1 MRISPRFSFLEGPQC
16 EQVHQAALEILRRTG
31 VRVFHDEALRLL
43 GEAGCLIQEQ
53 DRVRIPPE
61 LVEWALRQ
69 PPSRIALCRRGGS
82 QVAVP
87 LHERQVSFGPGSDC
101 PNYLDPL
108 SGRRR
113 PFLLADLQAVLRLV
127 DGLPELSFLM
137 STGIPSDFQ
146 GSIYRK
152 QFALM
157 LQNSVKPIVFVC
169 NDGEDCRRIVAAA
182 AAVAGGPEALRLNPT
197 LVLYSEPTTPL
208 EHSRTALEKLLIMAE
223 AGLPV
228 VHSPAP
234 MMGGTAPVTLA
245 GGLALGTAEALSGL
259 AIHQLKRRGAPF
271 VFGSGL
277 HHLDMR
283 TSISVYGAPEFQLA
297 RLAVADLGRYYG
309 LPTWGYA
316 GHSDSCLFD
325 EQAAADAAFSTLVA
339 LQSGTNLIHDVGYLE
354 AGLSNS
360 PEMMVFT
367 CELIRML
374 RRFQQGIEL
383 DAGSLALELIQ
394 AVGPGGNY
402 LAAEHTLEHFR
413 EFWQPE
419 LFSRQRLGAWEEQGA
434 KSLGQR
440 VREQTIELM
449 RRAEGSPLPA
459 SQAEEVE
466 YILK

>member
-1 MRISPRFSFLEGPQC
+1 M
-16 EQVHQAALEILRRTG
+16 
-31 VRVFHDEALRLL
+31 
-43 GEAGCLIQEQ
+43 
-53 DRVRIPPE
+53 
-61 LVEWALRQ
+61 
-69 PPSRIALCRRGGS
+69 
-82 QVAVP
+82 
-87 LHERQVSFGPGSDC
+87 
-101 PNYLDPL
+101 
-108 SGRRR
+108 
-113 PFLLADLQAVLRLV
+113 
-127 DGLPELSFLM
+127 
-137 STGIPSDFQ
+137 
-146 GSIYRK
+146 K
-152 QFALM
+152 
-157 LQNSVKPIVFVC
+157 
-169 NDGEDCRRIVAAA
+169 
-182 AAVAGGPEALRLNPT
+182 
-197 LVLYSEPTTPL
+197 
-208 EHSRTALEKLLIMAE
+208 
-223 AGLPV
+223 
-228 VHSPAP
+228 
-234 MMGGTAPVTLA
+234 
-245 GGLALGTAEALSGL
+245 
-259 AIHQLKRRGAPF
+259 
-271 VFGSGL
+271 
-277 HHLDMR
+277 

>member
-1 MRISPRFSFLEGPQC
+1 MRIEPALSFLGSSQC
-16 EQVHQAALEILRRTG
+16 EQIHQAALEILRRTG
-31 VRVFHDEALRLL
+31 VRVFHEEALRLL
-43 GEAGCLIQEQ
+43 AEAGCLVQEE
-53 DRVRIPPE
+53 DRVHIPPE

-69 PPSRIALCRRGGS
+69 APSRIALCRRGGGE
-82 QVAVP
+82 VLAA

-108 SGRRR
+108 SGQRR

-146 GSIYRK
+146 GSAYRQ

-182 AAVAGGPEALRLNPT
+182 AAVAGGSEALRLNPT
-197 LVLYSEPTTPL
+197 LLLYSEPTTPL
-208 EHSRTALEKLLIMAE
+208 QHSRTALEKLLLMAE

-259 AIHQLKRRGAPF
+259 IIHQLKRRGAPF

-277 HHLDMR
+277 HHLDMK

-297 RLAVADLGRYYG
+297 RLAVADLARWYG
-309 LPTWGYA
+309 LPSWGYA

-325 EQAAADAAFSTLVA
+325 EQAAADASFSALVA
-339 LQSGTNLIHDVGYLE
+339 LQCGANLVHDVGYLE
-354 AGLSNS
+354 AGLTNS

-367 CELIRML
+367 CEAIRQA
-374 RRFQQGIEL
+374 RRYCDGFLL
-383 DAGSLALELIQ
+383 DEESLALEVIQ
-394 AVGPGGNY
+394 AAGPGGNY
-402 LAAEHTLEHFR
+402 LASDHTLEHFR
-413 EFWQPE
+413 DYWQPE
-419 LFSRQRLGAWEEQGA
+419 LFSRQRLAAWQEEGAR
-434 KSLGQR
+434 SLGRR
-440 VREQTIELM
+440 VREKTVELL
-449 RRAEGSPLPA
+449 RQAQGSPLPA
-459 SQAEEVE
+459 SQAKEVD
-466 YILK
+466 YLLK

>member
-1 MRISPRFSFLEGPQC
+1 MRIEPRLSFLENPQC
-16 EQVHQAALEILRRTG
+16 EQIHQAALEILRRTG
-31 VRVFHDEALRLL
+31 VRVFHEEALRLL
-43 GEAGCLIQEQ
+43 SDAGCLIQEQ
-53 DRVRIPPE
+53 NWVRIPPE

-69 PPSRIALCRRGGS
+69 PPSRIALCRRGGAE
-82 QVAVP
+82 VLAP

-101 PNYLDPL
+101 PYYLDPL
-108 SGRRR
+108 TGQRR

-137 STGIPSDFQ
+137 STGIPADFQ
-146 GSIYRK
+146 GSAYRK

-182 AAVAGGPEALRLNPT
+182 AAVAGGSEALRLNPT
-197 LVLYSEPTTPL
+197 LLLYSEPTTPL
-208 EHSRTALEKLLIMAE
+208 QHSRTALEKLLLMAE

-259 AIHQLKRRGAPF
+259 LIHQLKRRGAPF
-271 VFGSGL
+271 LFGSGL
-277 HHLDMR
+277 HHLDMK

-297 RLAVADLGRYYG
+297 RLAVADLGRFYG

-325 EQAAADAAFSTLVA
+325 EQAAADAGFSTLVA
-339 LQSGTNLIHDVGYLE
+339 LQTGTNLIHDVGYLE
-354 AGLSNS
+354 AGLTNS

-367 CELIRML
+367 CEMIRML

-383 DAGSLALELIQ
+383 DSGSLALEVIQ

-413 EFWQPE
+413 EYWQPE
-419 LFSRQRLGAWEEQGA
+419 LFSRQRLAAWQEEGS
-434 KSLGQR
+434 KSMGRR
-440 VREQTIELM
+440 VREKTVELM

-459 SQAEEVE
+459 SLAEEVE